1 LDVEINL
8 KKIILFIGNYGSG
21 KTEVAV
27 NFAIN
32 QAKQGKTV
40 RLVDLDIVN
49 PYFRSREC
57 RDTLESQGIK
67 VILPGDGYL
76 NADLPI
82 IAPEVRGSIERE
94 DGITILDVGGDKVGA
109 TVLGSL
115 AASISRSGFDMLL
128 VHNARRPFT
137 DTVEG
142 SVTIAREIE
151 AAARLKLS
159 GVIGNTH
166 LMDNTSTEILYE
178 GCEKTRQVSKALDL
192 PFLFISAEQRLLDGL
207 DMNRIGVPVLPLT
220 RLLLPPW
227 RRKEKLGPA
236 NFLLG

>member
-1 LDVEINL
+1 MDVEINL

-27 NFAIN
+27 NFAIS
-32 QAKQGKTV
+32 QVKQGKNV
-40 RLVDLDIVN
+40 RLVDLDLVN

-57 RDTLESQGIK
+57 RQILEDQGVR

-82 IAPEVRGSIERE
+82 LAPEVRGSIERE
-94 DGITILDVGGDKVGA
+94 DGVTILDVGGDNVGA

-115 AASISRSGFDMLL
+115 AASISKAGYDMLL

-151 AAARLKLS
+151 AASRLKLS

-166 LMDNTSTEILYE
+166 LMDDTCVEVLYE
-178 GCEKTRQVSKALDL
+178 GCEKSRQVSQSLGL
-192 PFLFISAEQRLLDGL
+192 PFLFISAERRLLDGL
-207 DMNRIGVPVLPLT
+207 DLKKLGVPVLPLT

>member
-1 LDVEINL
+1 MDVEINL
-8 KKIILFIGNYGSG
+8 KKIVLFIGNYGSG

-32 QAKQGKTV
+32 QVRQGKTV
-40 RLVDLDIVN
+40 RLVDLDLVN

-57 RDTLESQGIK
+57 RETLEAQGIK

-82 IAPEVRGSIERE
+82 LAPEVRGSIERE
-94 DGITILDVGGDKVGA
+94 DGLTILDVGGDNVGA

-115 AASISRSGFDMLL
+115 SASITRAGYDMLL

-142 SVTIAREIE
+142 TLTIAREIE
-151 AAARLKLS
+151 TAARLKLS
-159 GVIGNTH
+159 GVLGNTH
-166 LMDNTSTEILYE
+166 LMDDTTIEVLYE
-178 GCEKTRQVSKALDL
+178 GCEISRQVSIALDL
-192 PFLFISAEQRLLDGL
+192 PFLFVSAEQRLINGL
-207 DMNRIGVPVLPLT
+207 DLKKIGVPVLPLT
-220 RLLLPPW
+220 RQMLPPW